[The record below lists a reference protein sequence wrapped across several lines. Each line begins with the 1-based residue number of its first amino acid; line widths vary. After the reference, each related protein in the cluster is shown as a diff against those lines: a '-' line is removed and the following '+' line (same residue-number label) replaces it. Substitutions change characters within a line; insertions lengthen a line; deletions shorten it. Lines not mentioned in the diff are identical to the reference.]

1 MTFYEVLAQVL
12 ELLQREGRVSYRA
25 LKLQFNLDDDYLE
38 GLKEELIEAKR
49 VAIDEGGKVLA
60 WVGPPATFAPRGT
73 EARTAPE
80 RSADPPAA
88 PSPIAYT
95 PRHLAERILAEQAA
109 LAAQGAPDGERKTI
123 TALFADIKGSMALL
137 EDLDPEEARRII
149 DPALQRMMAAVHRYE
164 GYVAQSLGDGIFAL
178 FGAPIAHEDH
188 AQRACYAALRMQ
200 EDIKRYAEGLRRDHG
215 LTLEMRVG
223 LNTGEVVVRSIRT
236 DDLHTDYVPIGHST
250 GLAARLQSLAPGG
263 AIVVSESTYKLTEGY
278 FAFTPLGAAQIK
290 GVSAPVSLYEVAG
303 VGPLRTRLEVAVRRG
318 LVRFVGR
325 QRELEQ
331 LERAWE
337 QARGGRGQIVAV
349 MGEAGLGKSRL
360 CYEFKVRAAPGG
372 LLLETFS
379 VSHGKAYPY
388 LPLIELLQH
397 YFQLAPQDDG
407 QRRREQVTGKV
418 LTLDRRL
425 EEALPYVLALL
436 GDTEATA
443 ALAQMDPQL
452 KRQRTFD
459 AITQVLLRESLKQP
473 VLLLI
478 EDLHW
483 LDRETEAWLH
493 LLSERLATVR
503 LLLLV
508 NYRPEY
514 QHAWGSKTYY
524 TQLRLDPLG
533 PAEAQELLTALVGD
547 DVGATG
553 RSPLQGLK
561 HLILAKTEGNPF
573 FIEEIVQGFVEQGV
587 LVREGIGGEQPPVA
601 RLARPLAEIQLPATV
616 QAVLTARIDRLP
628 AAEKALLQTLAVIGK
643 TFAWSL
649 LARVVMQPE
658 EELLGRLAHLRAA
671 EFIYEQ
677 PAFPESEYTF
687 KHALTQEVAYTSL
700 LLDRRQALHER
711 TAQAIEALYAD
722 RLAEH
727 YEALAHHYS
736 RSGNTPKA
744 VDYLQRAGQ
753 QAAQRSVLAEA
764 ITHLTAAV
772 DLLQTLPES
781 PERLQQALAL
791 HLSLGSTLSMARG
804 GRASPDV
811 QQAYSRAYALCQQVG
826 ETPQVFQALR
836 GLCMFAL
843 TRAEHTRARDLAEQ
857 LLRLAQRW
865 RDPAFESPACLVLG
879 IVLWWQ
885 GECVAARD
893 HLEAGLRLYDP
904 QQHRGH
910 VVLYGVD
917 TAVACGVN
925 LGLVLWALGSADQA
939 LQHLHRALALARD
952 VAHPNTLQYALTFTA
967 IGHHFRREA
976 RDVQEQAEM
985 AIALINEQG
994 LAGNFLALA
1003 TCLQGWALAAQG
1015 QREAGLALMRQG
1027 LVHHQDSGQ
1036 GAQRPWLLGVL
1047 AEACAHAGQLDEGLR
1062 LVTEALERAQQSG
1075 EREWEAELYR
1085 LKGELLVHAAGGVQH
1100 AAVTAEECFHQSL
1113 AVARRQQAKSFELR
1127 AAMSLARLWQR
1138 QGKRAEAYVLLAP
1151 IYGWFTEG
1159 FDTADLQEA
1168 KALLDE
1174 LG

>member
-60 WVGPPATFAPRGT
+60 WVGPPAPVAPRGP
-73 EARTAPE
+73 EAGTAPE
-80 RSADPPAA
+80 QSADPPAS
-88 PSPIAYT
+88 PGPIAYT

-137 EDLDPEEARRII
+137 EDLDPEAARRII

-200 EDIKRYAEGLRRDHG
+200 EDLTRYAEGLRRDHG

-236 DDLHTDYVPIGHST
+236 DDLHTDYVPIGHAT

-263 AIVVSESTYKLTEGY
+263 AIVVSERTYKLTEGY

-360 CYEFKVRAAPGG
+360 CYEFKVRAAPAG

-388 LPLIELLQH
+388 LPLIALLQH

-436 GDTEATA
+436 GDAEATA
-443 ALAQMDPQL
+443 ALAQMNPQL

-473 VLLLI
+473 LLLLI

-508 NYRPEY
+508 NYRLEY
-514 QHAWGSKTYY
+514 QHAWGNKTYY

-547 DVGATG
+547 DGGAHG
-553 RSPLQGLK
+553 GAILQTLK
-561 HLILAKTEGNPF
+561 HLILDKTEGNPF
-573 FIEEIVQGFVEQGV
+573 FIEEIVQGLVEQGV
-587 LVREGIGGEQPPVA
+587 LVRAGGGGEQPPVA
-601 RLARPLAEIQLPATV
+601 RLARPLADIQLPATV

-628 AAEKALLQTLAVIGK
+628 AAEKALLQTLAVVGK

-649 LARVVMQPE
+649 LARVVAQPE

-671 EFIYEQ
+671 EFLYEQ
-677 PAFPESEYTF
+677 PAFPESAYTF

-700 LLDRRQALHER
+700 LLERRQALHER
-711 TAQAIEALYAD
+711 TAQAIEALSAD

-727 YEALAHHYS
+727 YETLAHHYS
-736 RSGNTPKA
+736 RSGNTLKA

-764 ITHLTAAV
+764 ITHLTAAL

-781 PERLQQALAL
+781 PERLQQELAL
-791 HLSLGSTLSMARG
+791 HLSLGSTLSIARG
-804 GRASPDV
+804 GRASPEV
-811 QQAYSRAYALCQQVG
+811 QQVYSRAYALCQQVG

-836 GLCMFAL
+836 GLCMFAW
-843 TRAEHTRARDLAEQ
+843 TRGEHARGLDLAEQ
-857 LLRLAQRW
+857 LLSLAQRW
-865 RDPAFESPACLVLG
+865 GDPAFEVPARLALG
-879 IVLWWQ
+879 SALWWQ
-885 GECVAARD
+885 GEGVAARD
-893 HLEAGLRLYDP
+893 HLEAGRRLYDP
-904 QQHRGH
+904 QQHRDH
-910 VVLYGVD
+910 VVLYGLD
-917 TAVACGVN
+917 SGVACSAN
-925 LGLVLWALGSADQA
+925 LGLVLWALGYADQA
-939 LQHLHRALALARD
+939 LQHHHRALALARD
-952 VAHPNTLQYALTFTA
+952 VAHPNTLQYALTLTA
-967 IGHHFRREA
+967 MGHHFRREA

-985 AIALINEQG
+985 AIALIHEQG
-994 LAGNFLALA
+994 LASNFVAMA
-1003 TCLQGWALAAQG
+1003 TCLQGWAVAAQG

-1027 LVHHQDSGQ
+1027 LVVHQASGQ
-1036 GAQRPWLLGVL
+1036 EIQRPWLLGML
-1047 AEACAHAGQLDEGLR
+1047 AEACAHAGQRDEGL
-1062 LVTEALERAQQSG
+1062 
-1075 EREWEAELYR
+1075 
-1085 LKGELLVHAAGGVQH
+1085 
-1100 AAVTAEECFHQSL
+1100 
-1113 AVARRQQAKSFELR
+1113 
-1127 AAMSLARLWQR
+1127 
-1138 QGKRAEAYVLLAP
+1138 
-1151 IYGWFTEG
+1151 
-1159 FDTADLQEA
+1159 
-1168 KALLDE
+1168 
-1174 LG
+1174 